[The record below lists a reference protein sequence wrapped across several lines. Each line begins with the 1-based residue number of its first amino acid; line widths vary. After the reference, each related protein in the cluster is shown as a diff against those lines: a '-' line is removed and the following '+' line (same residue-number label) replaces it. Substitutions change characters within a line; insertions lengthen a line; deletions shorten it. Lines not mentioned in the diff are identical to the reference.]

1 MVRVGDV
8 QVAYESGQLVTIGLG
23 SCVAVALYDRGTRIG
38 GLAHVM
44 LPDPAR
50 ARADVPP
57 ARFAGH
63 AVQALLDM
71 MEEAGA
77 VRARITARLIGG
89 AAMFPGVL
97 TQEVGN
103 LGDRNVLSCRA
114 ALDRHGIGI
123 VREEVGGGHGRSVY
137 FDVASGAVRVTTVLM
152 GDVVI

>member
-1 MVRVGDV
+1 
-8 QVAYESGQLVTIGLG
+8 
-23 SCVAVALYDRGTRIG
+23 VAVALYDESTRTG

-63 AVQALLDM
+63 AVETLLAM
-71 MEEAGA
+71 MEAAGA
-77 VRARITARLIGG
+77 LRERITGRLVGG
-89 AAMFPGVL
+89 ASMFPGVL

-103 LGDRNVLSCRA
+103 LGDRNIESCRA
-114 ALDRHGIGI
+114 ALSRHS
-123 VREEVGGGHGRSVY
+123 VDLLREEVGGNHGRSVF
-137 FDVASGAVRVTTVLM
+137 FDVSSGALRVTTVLM